1 MNGYMITGLKK
12 RKRKSGKPLNLMKF
26 PHEDNKVEIKYET
39 QSEILFKKIKET
51 ILLIIKPVLVVVA
64 FVLILYGVFYIGLF
78 LIALSVVL
86 YFYRRLKHILTR

>member
-1 MNGYMITGLKK
+1 MN
-12 RKRKSGKPLNLMKF
+12 F

-51 ILLIIKPVLVVVA
+51 ILLIIKPVLLFAA

-78 LIALSVVL
+78 LIALSVVI
-86 YFYRRLKHILTR
+86 YFYRRLKQMLTR

>member
-1 MNGYMITGLKK
+1 MN
-12 RKRKSGKPLNLMKF
+12 F

-51 ILLIIKPVLVVVA
+51 ILLIIKPVLLLAA

-78 LIALSVVL
+78 LIALSIFI
-86 YFYRRLKHILTR
+86 YFYRRLKQMLTG

>member
-1 MNGYMITGLKK
+1 MN
-12 RKRKSGKPLNLMKF
+12 F

-51 ILLIIKPVLVVVA
+51 ILLIIKPVLLLAA

-86 YFYRRLKHILTR
+86 YFYRSLKHILTR

>member
-1 MNGYMITGLKK
+1 MN
-12 RKRKSGKPLNLMKF
+12 F
-26 PHEDNKVEIKYET
+26 QHDDNKIEVKYET
-39 QSEILFKKIKET
+39 QSEIFLKKIKET

-64 FVLILYGVFYIGLF
+64 FVLILYGLFYIGLF

>member
-1 MNGYMITGLKK
+1 MN
-12 RKRKSGKPLNLMKF
+12 F

-51 ILLIIKPVLVVVA
+51 ILLIIKPVLLVAA

-86 YFYRRLKHILTR
+86 YFYRRLKYILTR